1 MKNRKETKVMQD
13 RKVLWRTGIT
23 ERKWKAHSHY
33 RVFAAERASEAADLI
48 CVCRGEFIS
57 NHVYRSALWS
67 CAFGNAQNT
76 FTHLCF
82 VTNYVLC
89 SEDIM
94 FQTGCLNCWVLK
106 PEVRHIFRLA
116 AMLNSPT

>member
-1 MKNRKETKVMQD
+1 MIENADSLLTTSISEV
-13 RKVLWRTGIT
+13 VLI
-23 ERKWKAHSHY
+23 
-33 RVFAAERASEAADLI
+33 AAERASLKRASEAADLI
-48 CVCRGEFIS
+48 CLCRGEFIS

-76 FTHLCF
+76 FPHLCF

-94 FQTGCLNCWVLK
+94 FQAGCLN
-106 PEVRHIFRLA
+106 R
-116 AMLNSPT
+116 S

>member
-1 MKNRKETKVMQD
+1 MSHPVSHINGNSTQD
-13 RKVLWRTGIT
+13 DA
-23 ERKWKAHSHY
+23 ERASLK
-33 RVFAAERASEAADLI
+33 RASEAADLI

-76 FTHLCF
+76 FPHLCF

-94 FQTGCLNCWVLK
+94 FQAGFLN
-106 PEVRHIFRLA
+106 R
-116 AMLNSPT
+116 S

>member
-1 MKNRKETKVMQD
+1 MVKYPIKEFNTKQPGKATL
-13 RKVLWRTGIT
+13 KVLICKLIDNTSIRCFFFFI
-23 ERKWKAHSHY
+23 
-33 RVFAAERASEAADLI
+33 AAERASLKRASEAADLI

-57 NHVYRSALWS
+57 NHVYCSALWS

-94 FQTGCLNCWVLK
+94 FQTGYLK
-106 PEVRHIFRLA
+106 NR
-116 AMLNSPT
+116 S

>member
-1 MKNRKETKVMQD
+1 MNDSLSARHGYNMINE
-13 RKVLWRTGIT
+13 II
-23 ERKWKAHSHY
+23 
-33 RVFAAERASEAADLI
+33 AAERASLTRASEAADLI

-76 FTHLCF
+76 FPYLCF

-89 SEDIM
+89 SEDII
-94 FQTGCLNCWVLK
+94 FQAGCVKN
-106 PEVRHIFRLA
+106 R
-116 AMLNSPT
+116 S

>member
-1 MKNRKETKVMQD
+1 MC
-13 RKVLWRTGIT
+13 
-23 ERKWKAHSHY
+23 
-33 RVFAAERASEAADLI
+33 AAKRASLKRASEAADLI

-57 NHVYRSALWS
+57 NHVYRRALWS
-67 CAFGNAQNT
+67 CSFGNAQNT

-94 FQTGCLNCWVLK
+94 FQTDCLKN
-106 PEVRHIFRLA
+106 R
-116 AMLNSPT
+116 N